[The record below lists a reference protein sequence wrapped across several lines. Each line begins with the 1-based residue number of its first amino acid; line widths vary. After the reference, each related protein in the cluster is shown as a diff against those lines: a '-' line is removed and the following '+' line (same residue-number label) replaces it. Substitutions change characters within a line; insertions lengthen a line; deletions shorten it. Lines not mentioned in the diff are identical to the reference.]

1 MHSVDSTCFQ
11 NSEREHIE
19 KIQAGHPKARNYF
32 DQLVARYV
40 SPLHRRCMA
49 WLGCPHDADDVLQE
63 TLVRSYRYI
72 HAYRGEAAF
81 RSWLYAIADNQC
93 RSYLKK
99 RATHSQR
106 FVSEELQEEA
116 GSEDVCP
123 LHVEGEGITQSVKS
137 LAKSAQEVLVLR
149 FEHDLSLEE
158 ISNVLGL
165 GLSATKMRLY
175 RAIDAAEKHVRVED
189 REVYATA

>member
-1 MHSVDSTCFQ
+1 MHSVDSNCL
-11 NSEREHIE
+11 NSEREQIA
-19 KIQAGHPKARNYF
+19 KIQAGDPLARHYF
-32 DQLVARYV
+32 DQVVARYL

-49 WLGCPHDADDVLQE
+49 WLGCSYDADDVLQE

-99 RATHSQR
+99 RATHHQR
-106 FVSEELQEEA
+106 FISEEQSEEQ
-116 GSEDVCP
+116 GSEEVCP
-123 LHVEGEGITQSVKS
+123 VAAEQQGIANTVRN
-137 LAKSAQEVLVLR
+137 LAKTAQEILVLR

-158 ISNVLGL
+158 ISQVLGL

-175 RAIDAAEKHVRVED
+175 RAIDAAERHVVKEEERML
-189 REVYATA
+189 ATA

>member
-1 MHSVDSTCFQ
+1 MHSVDSTCSN
-11 NSEREHIE
+11 NSEREQIA
-19 KIQAGHPKARNYF
+19 KIQAEHPLARNYF
-32 DQLVARYV
+32 DQLVACYL

-49 WLGCPHDADDVLQE
+49 WLGCPYDADDVLQE
-63 TLVRSYRYI
+63 TLVRSFRYI

-99 RATHSQR
+99 RATHAKR
-106 FVSEELQEEA
+106 FVSEETQEEP
-116 GSEDVCP
+116 GSEEKCP
-123 LHVEGEGITQSVKS
+123 VTTDEGISQTVKS
-137 LAKSAQEVLVLR
+137 LAKPAQEILVLR

-175 RAIDAAEKHVRVED
+175 RAIDAAEKHVS
-189 REVYATA
+189 REEGLLAMA

>member
-1 MHSVDSTCFQ
+1 MHSVDSTCIK
-11 NSEREHIE
+11 NSEREQIAR
-19 KIQAGHPKARNYF
+19 IQAGHPLARNYF
-32 DQLVARYV
+32 DQLVASYL

-49 WLGCPHDADDVLQE
+49 WLGCPYDADDVLQE
-63 TLVRSYRYI
+63 TLVRSFRYI

-99 RATHSQR
+99 RATHCQR
-106 FVSEELQEEA
+106 FVSDELQEEV
-116 GSEDVCP
+116 GVEEKCP
-123 LHVEGEGITQSVKS
+123 VTSDQGISDSVQS
-137 LAKSAQEVLVLR
+137 LAKTAQEILVLR

-175 RAIDAAEKHVRVED
+175 RAIDAAEKHVLKNE
-189 REVYATA
+189 EAMLATA